1 MPPLP
6 SPPLLLLCA
15 LLLFMHLERCKLSAS
30 VTVCK
35 SGIFNLNTTKQRQ
48 PTNSSTHTHTS
59 QTSHTTHTPHTP
71 HTQSKLR
78 AAQSKPSSAW
88 SSSSIN
94 NIICLL
100 IKTSSS
106 ASASLPHLLYVCMCV
121 CVYNIYRRSSS
132 STSTS
137 VLSSSSS
144 TTSSHCCNHKCNQN
158 QSTHRQH
165 CSRGEEGK
173 ICRVGEVDKEWWK
186 RG

>member
-106 ASASLPHLLYVCMCV
+106 ASASLPHLLCV
-121 CVYNIYRRSSS
+121 CVCVCTTFIADRRVQRRLQFCRRRLRRLRRIAVIINATKTKAHIDNIAVEGRR
-132 STSTS
+132 
-137 VLSSSSS
+137 
-144 TTSSHCCNHKCNQN
+144 
-158 QSTHRQH
+158 
-165 CSRGEEGK
+165 GK
-173 ICRVGEVDKEWWK
+173 SAEWG
-186 RG
+186 R